1 LSAPRKPGTEE
12 ANEAG
17 DADVGFGRGLAARR
31 TGAGAE
37 LGGEGTGVVG
47 FRGAE
52 EERDGV

>member
-1 LSAPRKPGTEE
+1 VLLERAAEAREE

-17 DADVGFGRGLAARR
+17 DADV
-31 TGAGAE
+31 AE
-37 LGGEGTGVVG
+37 VGGEGTGVVG